1 MIYFLNIFC
10 YLINS
15 QETSERKPPVDL
27 FAAIFGN
34 TDSEDSDE
42 EEEADNQS
50 HDMETTNPSVPTTQG
65 IYCVPSWIFNV
76 MVFFVFS

>member
-15 QETSERKPPVDL
+15 QETSEGKPPVDL

-50 HDMETTNPSVPTTQG
+50 Q
-65 IYCVPSWIFNV
+65 IY
-76 MVFFVFS
+76 

>member
-15 QETSERKPPVDL
+15 QETSEGKPPVDL